1 MKNRKLKIRKEKN
14 KTYKHDFV
22 EKVLRDL
29 PDWFGIEDS
38 IIQYADNSKEND
50 TFIISVD
57 GEDLGFLTIK
67 ETSNHAIDLYCL
79 GILSKYR
86 NTGLGTTLVRE
97 VLDLYKNNF
106 SLAHVKTLDEGVDE
120 FYDQTI
126 RFYKSL
132 GFMKLETIKEIW
144 GEENPCQI
152 MVKSL

>member
-38 IIQYADNSKEND
+38 IVKYASDSKDYD
-50 TFIISVD
+50 TFIISMD

-67 ETSNHAIDLYCL
+67 ETSNYAIDLYCL
-79 GILSKYR
+79 GIFSKYR
-86 NTGLGTTLVRE
+86 NTGLGTTLVNE

-106 SLAHVKTLDEGVDE
+106 RLVHVKTLDDGIDE